1 MRIWIMGLVAV
12 GFIAACSS
20 ESAAE
25 LTTATTVTTTATV
38 VSSSGSGGAAS
49 GSGGA
54 ASGSGGAASGSGG
67 AASGSGGAPSPGP
80 FTLTS
85 SVIVDMGTI
94 PVEHSC
100 KGANVSPPLAWTGA
114 PDNTKSF
121 AIVFRDL
128 SNNLLHS
135 SVWDIPASV
144 TALPKAVEEVA
155 MPKEPAGSKQS
166 KGYNGEYGYQGPCP
180 PNEHSYVFT
189 LYALD
194 VATLPNVTTSS
205 KLADIVKELEV
216 HAILTAT
223 LQATFKP

>member
-1 MRIWIMGLVAV
+1 MGLRAAAVGLRAVAV
-12 GFIAACSS
+12 GLRAAAVGLR
-20 ESAAE
+20 AA
-25 LTTATTVTTTATV
+25 
-38 VSSSGSGGAAS
+38 AAGLRLQVRS
-49 GSGGA
+49 R
-54 ASGSGGAASGSGG
+54 
-67 AASGSGGAPSPGP
+67 
-80 FTLTS
+80 
-85 SVIVDMGTI
+85 
-94 PVEHSC
+94 
-100 KGANVSPPLAWTGA
+100 
-114 PDNTKSF
+114 F